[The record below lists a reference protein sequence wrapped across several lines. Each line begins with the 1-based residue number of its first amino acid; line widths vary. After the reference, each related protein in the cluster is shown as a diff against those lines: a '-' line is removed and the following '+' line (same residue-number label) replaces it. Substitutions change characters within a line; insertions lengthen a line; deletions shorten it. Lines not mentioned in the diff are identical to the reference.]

1 MAVYAAFGTEDIR
14 VMDIREYKEWNGDTG
29 RFNFLVGRNN
39 ARARSRSQ
47 WFEWSS
53 LEPSERQILFCLA
66 QEAGLTKDIRAYNS
80 KRSSHAVEL
89 KTRHINKYEPLARR
103 MYNRKPKYAKSIGK
117 TGVSRPVDHP
127 KFGENAVIGEYLY
140 AEHKGSFWKAKVA
153 NICTS
158 KQRMFVHYDG
168 WNRRH
173 DEWIDIGSHRLASFE
188 NITLPA
194 APTAPVLVQPRVHT
208 ALFELNSDDE
218 EEEVEVDDA
227 DDVEDDVESDSDED
241 VYVYQL
247 AKRSV

>member
-1 MAVYAAFGTEDIR
+1 
-14 VMDIREYKEWNGDTG
+14 
-29 RFNFLVGRNN
+29 
-39 ARARSRSQ
+39 
-47 WFEWSS
+47 
-53 LEPSERQILFCLA
+53 
-66 QEAGLTKDIRAYNS
+66 
-80 KRSSHAVEL
+80 
-89 KTRHINKYEPLARR
+89 
-103 MYNRKPKYAKSIGK
+103 
-117 TGVSRPVDHP
+117 VDHP

-208 ALFELNSDDE
+208 ALFDLNSDDE
-218 EEEVEVDDA
+218 EEEVGADDVDDA
-227 DDVEDDVESDSDED
+227 DDVGGMDGVGEEEDDVEDDVESDSDED